1 MDMSNA
7 YKIVQIMQK
16 FQKSTAN
23 LKNIIDMPRS
33 EFMMLKLIKANTK
46 DNDGVTVSMISELLE
61 ISKPAVSQMINVLE
75 EKGLVDRITTK
86 KDRRVV
92 YVKLTDAGV
101 QSLKKAMES
110 YMTNING
117 IFEKMGEE
125 DTAEFLRL
133 LEKFY
138 IIASE
143 DENS

>member
-33 EFMMLKLIKANTK
+33 EFMMLKLIKTNTK

-75 EKGLVDRITTK
+75 EKGLVDRVTTK

-110 YMTNING
+110 YMSNING